1 MLCVVSVMT
10 TIVISANIGAHDV
23 ATLCQGKC
31 EDETH
36 TLEIR
41 TWESSG
47 TPETSEF
54 DYRGQNTSP
63 RGVLYSIGKLLKCRC
78 LKWSCM
84 DHLDISAQV
93 MAKRRAGSQTGSL
106 TPNH

>member
-10 TIVISANIGAHDV
+10 TIIISANIGAHDV

-36 TLEIR
+36 TPEIR
-41 TWESSG
+41 TWESSE
-47 TPETSEF
+47 TPETLVF
-54 DYRGQNTSP
+54 NYRGQKTSP
-63 RGVLYSIGKLLKCRC
+63 RGVLYSIGKLLKFRC
-78 LKWSCM
+78 LKWPCM

-93 MAKRRAGSQTGSL
+93 MAKRRAKSQIGSL
-106 TPNH
+106 TLDH